1 MPAQDSS
8 FVSWFHNIGAGD
20 RRTVGGKGAGLG
32 ELTRAGIAVPPGF
45 VVTTAAFKSFLA
57 AIDDDGSIGAA
68 VGALDPEK
76 LNELSRVCGEIRE
89 RIETSAVSAEIA
101 GAVVSAYEE
110 LGEGDS
116 EAPVAVRSSA
126 TCEDSEDASF
136 AGLQDTYLWVCGTR
150 QIMAALRNCW
160 SSLYSA
166 ESVGYRRRLGLAE
179 DRLAMGVVVQRMV
192 NPTCS
197 GVMFTRSPVTGDRS
211 VIAIEAS
218 WGLGSSIVSGDV
230 TPDNFVVSKVTGEV
244 TRRTLSK
251 KSVRH
256 VADFK
261 SGGINE
267 EPVPSELQSISCLE
281 DDEIAELMR
290 IAKQTEDHFGCPQ
303 DIEWAISRDGTAG
316 KGIYLLQSRPETV
329 WANRREKPVAQP
341 KDKAMD
347 HVFSLLSGGKS

>member
-1 MPAQDSS
+1 MPAQDSP
-8 FVSWFHNIGAGD
+8 FVSWFADISSGD

-32 ELTRAGIAVPPGF
+32 ELTRAGNAVPPGF
-45 VVTTAAFKSFLA
+45 VVTTAAFESFLA
-57 AIDDDGSIGAA
+57 AIDGDTPIAGAVA
-68 VGALDPEK
+68 ALDPAK
-76 LNELSRVCGEIRE
+76 LDEISRVCGMVRD
-89 RIETSAVSAEIA
+89 RIGASAISAAIEH
-101 GAVVSAYEE
+101 AVVGAYGE
-110 LGEGDS
+110 LCEGDN

-126 TCEDSEDASF
+126 TCEDSDEASF
-136 AGLQDTYLWVCGTR
+136 AGLQDTYLWVCGAG
-150 QIMAALRNCW
+150 QVVAALRDCW
-160 SSLYSA
+160 SSFYSA

-192 NPTCS
+192 SPKCS

-230 TPDNFVVSKVTGEV
+230 TPDNFVVSKVTGDV

-251 KSVRH
+251 KSIRH
-256 VADFK
+256 VADLK
-261 SGGINE
+261 SGGVTE
-267 EPVPSELQSISCLE
+267 EAVPAELQSISCLE
-281 DDEIAELMR
+281 DDEIAALAR
-290 IAKQTEDHFGCPQ
+290 IARQVEDHFGCAQ

-329 WANRREKPVAQP
+329 WARRQEKPVARP
-341 KDKAMD
+341 RDKAMD